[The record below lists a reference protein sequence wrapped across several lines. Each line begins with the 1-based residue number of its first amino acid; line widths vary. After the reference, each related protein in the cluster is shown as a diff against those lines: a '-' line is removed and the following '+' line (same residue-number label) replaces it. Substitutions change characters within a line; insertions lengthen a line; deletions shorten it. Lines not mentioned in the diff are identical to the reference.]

1 MALRPKSGVSMHKAR
16 EVLRLILEI
25 KLRDREI
32 AESCGV
38 SHVTVFNYRSL
49 IREQKLSYSQIIHM
63 SDTELEKIIKNKKGR
78 KKQSDR
84 PQPEFDYIHQEL
96 RRKGVTLQLLWEEYK
111 EFHPNGYG
119 RTQFCD
125 LYKSWNRKLDLSM
138 RQNHKAGEKMFVDY
152 SGQTAQVTDPKTG
165 DIKKA
170 QIFVAVLGASN
181 YTYAEAS
188 WSQKLSD
195 FITSHVNAFRFF
207 EGVPALVVPDN
218 LKSAVNK
225 PCLYDPEINRSYH
238 EMALHYD
245 TVILPARVRKPQDK
259 AKVEVG
265 VQIVQRWI
273 LAVLRHCQFFSLED
287 LNREILNLLE
297 KLNQK
302 PFKKLKGSRVERY
315 ETFDYPNLKPLPQIP
330 YTYAQWHKTR
340 VSKDYHICFDHHY
353 YSVPFSVVDSVV
365 DIRITPKTVEI
376 FLKNNRIAAHKRSL
390 IPDEKTTVISH
401 MPKSHQMYL
410 DITPSVILNWAQKTG
425 DATHTVIKRIIDD
438 RSSEDAAYRSCLG
451 VMRLNRSYPDERIE
465 KACQR
470 ALHINGC
477 SYQSIKSI
485 LKNGLDLEQP
495 EVILGESP
503 IVHEN
508 IRGKD
513 YFSITGK
520 TIQPGDF
527 LC

>member
-1 MALRPKSGVSMHKAR
+1 MALKPKSGVSMHKVR

-49 IREQKLSYSQIIHM
+49 IQEQKLSYSQLKHM

-84 PQPEFDYIHQEL
+84 PQPDFDYIHQEL
-96 RRKGVTLQLLWEEYK
+96 RRKGVTRQLLWEEYR
-111 EFHPNGYG
+111 EFHPDGYG
-119 RTQFCD
+119 GTQFCD
-125 LYKSWNRKLDLSM
+125 LYNEWSQKLDLSM
-138 RQNHKAGEKMFVDY
+138 RQSHKGGEKMFVDY

-165 DIKKA
+165 EIKTA
-170 QIFVAVLGASN
+170 QIFVAVLGASS

-207 EGVPALVVPDN
+207 EGVPALVIPDN

-259 AKVEVG
+259 AKAEVG

-273 LAVLRHCQFFSLED
+273 LAVLRNRQFFSLED
-287 LNREILNLLE
+287 LNREIKNLLE

-302 PFKKLKGSRVERY
+302 PFKKLTGSRIERY
-315 ETFDYPNLKPLPQIP
+315 EAFDYPNLKPLPQSP

-340 VSKDYHICFDHHY
+340 VNNDYHITLDHHY
-353 YSVPFSVVDSVV
+353 YSVPFSVVGNVV
-365 DIRITPKTVEI
+365 DVRSTTKTVEI
-376 FLKNNRIAAHKRSL
+376 FYRNKRIAVHKRSQQ
-390 IPDEKTTVISH
+390 PDEKTTILEH

-410 DITPSVILNWAQKTG
+410 EITPSVILSWAHKIG
-425 DATHTVIKRIIDD
+425 EATHSVIKKIMTDKR
-438 RSSEDAAYRSCLG
+438 SEDAAYRSCLG
-451 VMRLNRSYPDERIE
+451 VMRLNRTYPDERIE

-470 ALHINGC
+470 ALYINGC
-477 SYQSIKSI
+477 SFKSIKSI

-495 EVILGESP
+495 EVIPIESP

-513 YFSITGK
+513 YFSITDK
-520 TIQPGDF
+520 TVQPGDF

>member
-1 MALRPKSGVSMHKAR
+1 MHKAR

-25 KLRDREI
+25 KLKDREI

-38 SHVTVFNYRSL
+38 SHGTVNNYRSL
-49 IREQKLSYSQIIHM
+49 IQEQKLSYSQLKHM
-63 SDTELEKIIKNKKGR
+63 SDTELEKIIKNKRGR

-84 PQPEFDYIHQEL
+84 PQPDFDYIHQEL
-96 RRKGVTLQLLWEEYK
+96 QRKGVTRQLLWEEYR
-111 EFHPNGYG
+111 EFHPDGYG

-125 LYKSWNRKLDLSM
+125 LYNEWSQKLDLSM
-138 RQNHKAGEKMFVDY
+138 RQSHKAGEKMFVDY

-165 DIKKA
+165 EIKNA

-188 WSQKLSD
+188 WSQKLPD
-195 FITSHVNAFRFF
+195 FIASHVNAFRFF
-207 EGVPALVVPDN
+207 EGVPAMVIPDN

-238 EMALHYD
+238 EMALHYG

-259 AKVEVG
+259 AKAEVG

-273 LAVLRHCQFFSLED
+273 LAAIRHRCFFSLEA
-287 LNREILNLLE
+287 LNLEILDLLG
-297 KLNQK
+297 KMNQK
-302 PFKKLKGSRVERY
+302 PFKKLKGSRIERY
-315 ETFDYPNLKPLPQIP
+315 EAYDYPNLKPLPQIP
-330 YTYAQWHKTR
+330 YTYAKWSKTR
-340 VSKDYHICFDHHY
+340 VSNDYHITLDNHY
-353 YSVPFSVVDSVV
+353 YSVPFTVVTQVV
-365 DIRITPKTVEI
+365 DIRSTPKTVEI
-376 FLKNNRIAAHKRSL
+376 FYQNKRIASHKRSQQ
-390 IPDEKTTVISH
+390 PDEKTTVLGH

-410 DITPSVILNWAQKTG
+410 EITPSVITDWAVKTG
-425 DATHTVIKRIIDD
+425 EATHKVIQSIIANKG
-438 RSSEDAAYRSCLG
+438 SEDAAYRTCLG
-451 VMRLNRSYPDERIE
+451 VMRLNKLYPAERIE

-470 ALHINGC
+470 ALDLGGC

-485 LKNGLDLEQP
+485 LEKGLDQEQP
-495 EVILGESP
+495 ESIPATQP

-513 YFSITGK
+513 YFNLNDE
-520 TIQPGDF
+520 TIQSGEF